1 MSDQT
6 ESNEAES
13 SHELQE
19 DLRYELDQMD
29 QVVREL
35 ESLEEDV
42 SGRSPTL
49 REQAAASSFLASF
62 YTGVENILK
71 RILRDHD
78 REVPRSERWHVE
90 LFEQFTP
97 VGRQSDGAESG
108 GAESGGA
115 EPSGVDPGGA
125 ESKASWEGKGPEDEL
140 PVLFPGDLIDEMD
153 AYRRFRHIAHHGY
166 ERDLDYERMQAGIEG
181 ARSVFEKFRSRV
193 IEYLN
198 DRSPG

>member
-71 RILRDHD
+71 RILRYHD

-97 VGRQSDGAESG
+97 VGRQSDGAGSG
-108 GAESGGA
+108 GAD
-115 EPSGVDPGGA
+115 PSGVDPGGA
-125 ESKASWEGKGPEDEL
+125 ESKASREGKAPEDEL
-140 PVLFPGDLIDEMD
+140 PVLFPGELIDEMD

-181 ARSVFEKFRSRV
+181 ARSAFEKFRSRV

-198 DRSPG
+198 DRVPG

>member
-6 ESNEAES
+6 ESNEAKS
-13 SHELQE
+13 SHEIQE

-71 RILRDHD
+71 RILRYHD
-78 REVPRSERWHVE
+78 REMPRSERWHVE

-97 VGRQSDGAESG
+97 VGR
-108 GAESGGA
+108 
-115 EPSGVDPGGA
+115 
-125 ESKASWEGKGPEDEL
+125 
-140 PVLFPGDLIDEMD
+140 
-153 AYRRFRHIAHHGY
+153 
-166 ERDLDYERMQAGIEG
+166 
-181 ARSVFEKFRSRV
+181 
-193 IEYLN
+193 
-198 DRSPG
+198 